1 MRPIYSGK
9 VREIYDISKERLVIV
24 TTDRVS
30 AFDRILSVPIKDKGI
45 VLNTLSNFWFGM
57 TGDIVQNH
65 ILEKSTDSMPP
76 FFHDEYFRDRT
87 VMVKKLKML
96 PFEFV
101 VRGYIFGS
109 MWEAYKNGREFCGI
123 RFSENYEQAQQLA
136 EPVITPALK
145 HDKGHDEYVG
155 ISVVRSQLGE
165 DMTKQIADICR
176 ALYDRCS
183 RYALSKGLI
192 IADAK
197 FEFGI
202 DSQGQLVLA
211 DEIFTPDSSRFWD
224 MADYRVGSS
233 PRSYDKQLLRDW
245 LSDNKENGE
254 LQFDKI
260 PQSIISQTQM
270 IYRECLRR
278 IVGITI

>member
-9 VREIYDISKERLVIV
+9 VREIYDISDGQLVIV

-30 AFDRILSVPIKDKGI
+30 AFDCILPVPIKDKGI
-45 VLNTLSNFWFGM
+45 ILNELSNFWFGM

-96 PFEFV
+96 PFELV

-123 RFSENYEQAQQLA
+123 RLSGGYEQAQQLA

-145 HDKGHDEYVG
+145 HDKGHDEYVD
-155 ISVVRSQLGE
+155 ISVVRSQLGT
-165 DMTKQIADICR
+165 DMTKQIVDICM

-202 DSQGQLVLA
+202 DGQGQLVLA

-224 MADYRVGSS
+224 MADYGVGSS

-245 LSDNKENGE
+245 LLDNKENGE
-254 LQFDKI
+254 LQLDKI
-260 PQSIISQTQM
+260 PQSVISQTQM
-270 IYRECLRR
+270 IYRECLHR
-278 IVGITI
+278 IADKTV

>member
-9 VREIYDISKERLVIV
+9 VREIYDISDEHLVIV

-30 AFDRILSVPIKDKGI
+30 AFDCILPVPIKDKGI
-45 VLNTLSNFWFGM
+45 VLNKLSNFWFGL
-57 TGDIVQNH
+57 TDDIVRNH
-65 ILEKSTDSMPP
+65 ILEKSTDSMPSL
-76 FFHDEYFRDRT
+76 FHDEYFRDRT
-87 VMVKKLKML
+87 VMVRKLKML

-109 MWEAYKNGREFCGI
+109 MWEAYKNGRELCGI
-123 RFSENYEQAQQLA
+123 KLPGGYEQAQQLA
-136 EPVITPALK
+136 EPVLTAAVK
-145 HDKGHDEYVG
+145 HDMGHDEYVG
-155 ISVVRSQLGE
+155 ISVVRSQLGP
-165 DMTKQIADICR
+165 DMTAQIANICM

-183 RYALSKGLI
+183 RYARSKGLI
-192 IADAK
+192 IADSK

-224 MADYRVGSS
+224 LADYRVGTS

-245 LSDNKENGE
+245 LLDNKENGE
-254 LQFDKI
+254 MQLDKI
-260 PQSIISQTQM
+260 PQSVISRTQM

-278 IVGITI
+278 ITDKTE